1 MRKTYKERGQALS
14 NVLAAASPTYLYPSS
29 SENLSHAQFPANFQ
43 GDQICDNQQTAEIS
57 GKIFITEKLT
67 FFLLARDYLVQKSW
81 LQNIIQI
88 IVLAIRMIGGPA
100 CGQIKTKCNVDT
112 W

>member
-1 MRKTYKERGQALS
+1 MRKTYKEKGQALS

-57 GKIFITEKLT
+57 SKIFKRKVDI
-67 FFLLARDYLVQKSW
+67 FLVGSW
-81 LQNIIQI
+81 LSGAK
-88 IVLAIRMIGGPA
+88 VLTAEYHPDH
-100 CGQIKTKCNVDT
+100 CFSH
-112 W
+112 

>member
-43 GDQICDNQQTAEIS
+43 GDQICDNQRSQARYS
-57 GKIFITEKLT
+57 TEKLT

>member
-1 MRKTYKERGQALS
+1 MRKTYKEKGQALS

-57 GKIFITEKLT
+57 SKIFNRKVDI
-67 FFLLARDYLVQKSW
+67 FLVCSW
-81 LQNIIQI
+81 LSG
-88 IVLAIRMIGGPA
+88 AEYHPDH
-100 CGQIKTKCNVDT
+100 CFSH
-112 W
+112 

>member
-1 MRKTYKERGQALS
+1 MRKTYKEKGQALS

-57 GKIFITEKLT
+57 SKIFNRKVDI
-67 FFLLARDYLVQKSW
+67 FLVCSW
-81 LQNIIQI
+81 LSGAK
-88 IVLAIRMIGGPA
+88 VLIAEYHPDH
-100 CGQIKTKCNVDT
+100 CFSH
-112 W
+112 